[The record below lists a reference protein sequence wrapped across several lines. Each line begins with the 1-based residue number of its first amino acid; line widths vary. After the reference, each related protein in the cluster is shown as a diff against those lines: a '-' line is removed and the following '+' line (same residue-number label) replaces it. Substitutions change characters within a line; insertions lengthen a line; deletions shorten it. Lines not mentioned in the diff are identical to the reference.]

1 MDFMA
6 YSQLLLLIV
15 VKDVMMKRILVPC
28 DFSICAQNAYTFALD
43 LAKKANSE
51 VFVLKAIDFPFMYE
65 NSLAGSPFVF
75 DPRALVTELEGDA
88 ISSFKKMKAAHSVQH
103 DVSFEV
109 IQGPVT
115 PTIRSFINKHN
126 IDLVVMG
133 TRGASGLSG
142 LFVGSNTEKIVRLS
156 PVPVLAVRRAVN
168 LSSIQNIV
176 FPTDL
181 ELDHPPLISRLKEL
195 QAFFNATIHVLV
207 VNTPHNMKRS
217 FGEEERMQDYV
228 RRLGLK
234 DFTLN
239 IGEAFTEEGGI
250 ADFVRQVR
258 GDMIAMATHGR
269 RGLSHLF
276 YGSIA
281 EDIVNHLEVPIW
293 TYSIR
298 A

>member
-1 MDFMA
+1 
-6 YSQLLLLIV
+6 
-15 VKDVMMKRILVPC
+15 MKRILVPC
-28 DFSICAQNAYTFALD
+28 DFSECAQSAYTFALD

-51 VFVLKAIDFPFMYE
+51 VFVLKAIDFPYMYE

-75 DPRALVTELEGDA
+75 DPRLLVKELEEDA
-88 ISSFKKMKAAHSVQH
+88 IKSFRRMKAAHSVQH

-109 IQGPVT
+109 MQGPVT
-115 PTIRSFINKHN
+115 PTIRTYIEKHN

-133 TRGASGLSG
+133 TTGASGLSE

-156 PVPVLAVRRAVN
+156 PVPVLAVRKAVN

-181 ELDHPPLISRLKEL
+181 ELDHPQLISRLKEL

-207 VNTPHNMKRS
+207 VNTPHNQKRA

-228 RRLGLK
+228 KRCGFK

-239 IGEAFTEEGGI
+239 IGEAFSEEGGI
-250 ADFVRQVR
+250 ADFVKQVK

-269 RGLSHLF
+269 RGLSHLL
-276 YGSIA
+276 YGSVA
-281 EDIVNHLEVPIW
+281 ENVVNHVDVPIW

-298 A
+298 S